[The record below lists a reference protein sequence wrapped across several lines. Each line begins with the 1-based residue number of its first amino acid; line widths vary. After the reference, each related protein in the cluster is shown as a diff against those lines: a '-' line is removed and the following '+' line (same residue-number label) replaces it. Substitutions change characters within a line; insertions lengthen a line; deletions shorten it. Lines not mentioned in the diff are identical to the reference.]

1 MSEFFNNPTSESRH
15 FILSQNNIK
24 SNLNLNQVLEYQSI
38 YSVITK
44 VTPTLSYF
52 PNGYILNSK
61 NTMGWFNVNFKCIL
75 GDLYDKYDSFY
86 LRLNT
91 VYFLNSENVNPLVQN
106 IRLYHIKINGLS
118 FQNITNSREV
128 ILTNCKAN
136 NIGSATTIIYP
147 EPQYFKFY
155 KTESAKIEINLNLV
169 HTDLTVD
176 PAYMF
181 FPIALL
187 QNNSFHF
194 SIFPAY

>member
-15 FILSQNNIK
+15 FILSQNSIVK
-24 SNLNLNQVLEYQSI
+24 NLNLANVYEYTNNGL
-38 YSVITK
+38 TK
-44 VTPTLSYF
+44 VTPTLSYL

-61 NTMGWFNVNFKCIL
+61 NTMGWYNVNFKCIL

-91 VYFLNSENVNPLVQN
+91 IYFLNSINVNPLVQN

-128 ILTNCKAN
+128 IFINCKAN

-147 EPQYFKFY
+147 ESQYFKFH
-155 KTESAKIEINLNLV
+155 KTESTKIEINLNLV

>member
-15 FILSQNNIK
+15 FILSQNSIVKNI
-24 SNLNLNQVLEYQSI
+24 SLANVYEYTNNGL
-38 YSVITK
+38 TK
-44 VTPTLSYF
+44 VVPTLSYF

-61 NTMGWFNVNFKCIL
+61 NTMGWFNVDFKCIL

-118 FQNITNSREV
+118 FQNITNSRNV
-128 ILTNCKAN
+128 IFTNCKAS
-136 NIGSATTIIYP
+136 NIGFATTIIYP

-155 KTESAKIEINLNLV
+155 KTESAKIEINLHLV
-169 HTDLTVD
+169 LSDLIVD
-176 PAYMF
+176 PTLMYYQTS
-181 FPIALL
+181 LL

>member
-24 SNLNLNQVLEYQSI
+24 SNLNLNQVLEYQSTN
-38 YSVITK
+38 SVITK
-44 VTPTLSYF
+44 IVPTLSYF
-52 PNGYILNSK
+52 TNGYILNSK

-91 VYFLNSENVNPLVQN
+91 VYFLNSENVNQLNQN

-118 FQNITNSREV
+118 FQNITNSRNV
-128 ILTNCKAN
+128 IFTNCKAS
-136 NIGSATTIIYP
+136 NIGFATTIIYP

-155 KTESAKIEINLNLV
+155 KTESANIEINLHLV
-169 HTDLTVD
+169 HTDLNVD
-176 PAYMF
+176 PTYMYYSF
-181 FPIALL
+181 SLL

>member
-15 FILSQNNIK
+15 FILSQNSIVK
-24 SNLNLNQVLEYQSI
+24 NLNLANVYEYTNNGL
-38 YSVITK
+38 TK
-44 VTPTLSYF
+44 VTPTLSYL

-61 NTMGWFNVNFKCIL
+61 NTMGWYNVNFKCIL

-91 VYFLNSENVNPLVQN
+91 VYFLNTGNTGVLNQNV
-106 IRLYHIKINGLS
+106 RLYHIKINGLS

-128 ILTNCKAN
+128 IFTNCKASN
-136 NIGSATTIIYP
+136 SIGSATTIIYP

-155 KTESAKIEINLNLV
+155 KTESAKIEINLHLV
-169 HTDLTVD
+169 LNDLIVD
-176 PAYMF
+176 PTLMYYQTT
-181 FPIALL
+181 LL

>member
-91 VYFLNSENVNPLVQN
+91 VYFLNSITLISNLNV
-106 IRLYHIKINGLS
+106 RLYHRKINGLS
-118 FQNITNSREV
+118 FQNIFNSREV
-128 ILTNCKAN
+128 IFTNCTASN
-136 NIGSATTIIYP
+136 AISATTLIYP
-147 EPQYFKFY
+147 EPQYFGVLLMIK
-155 KTESAKIEINLNLV
+155 AQEIII
-169 HTDLTVD
+169 H
-176 PAYMF
+176 
-181 FPIALL
+181 IKLL
-187 QNNSFHF
+187 DVLK
-194 SIFPAY
+194 YLL